1 MRNMYLGKHKADE
14 IEREKSMSSPLK
26 DTSKNK
32 NNMGCTYLCQALY
45 QVSSGSQCYLAKI
58 PASQVSFPLS
68 FYRLGNYL
76 SEIILFT
83 VIYIDL
89 YYHSTFI

>member
-45 QVSSGSQCYLAKI
+45 
-58 PASQVSFPLS
+58 
-68 FYRLGNYL
+68 
-76 SEIILFT
+76 
-83 VIYIDL
+83 
-89 YYHSTFI
+89 